1 MSRLILFNK
10 PYKVLTQ
17 FTDGGGRKTLADF
30 INIKNIYA
38 AGRLDYVSEGLM
50 VLSDNGRVQHLISDP
65 RHKLPKEY
73 LAQVEGI
80 PDESNLDKLRAGVE
94 LNDGL
99 TLPAI
104 VKQINPPSIWVR
116 SEPIRERKNIPTSW
130 LSITIKEGRNRQVRR
145 MTANIGYPA
154 LRLIRVRIGEWS
166 LGSLQPG
173 EWREETLVEV
183 NKNRFSL

>member
-17 FTDGGGRKTLADF
+17 FTDGSGRKTLADF
-30 INIKNIYA
+30 ISIKNIYA
-38 AGRLDYVSEGLM
+38 AGRLDYDSEGL
-50 VLSDNGRVQHLISDP
+50 VLLTDDGKIQHLISDP
-65 RHKLPKEY
+65 KHKMQKEY

-80 PDESNLDKLRAGVE
+80 PEESVLDKLRAGVE

-104 VKQINPPSIWVR
+104 VKLINPPSIWER
-116 SEPIRERKNIPTSW
+116 SEPIRERKNIPSSW

-145 MTANIGYPA
+145 MTANIGYPT
-154 LRLIRVRIGEWS
+154 LRLIRTKVGEWN

-173 EWREETLVEV
+173 EWREESLVEI
-183 NKNRFSL
+183 NKIRFSL

>member
-1 MSRLILFNK
+1 MSRLVLFNK

-17 FTDGGGRKTLADF
+17 FTDSGGRKTLADF
-30 INIKNIYA
+30 INIKNIYP
-38 AGRLDYVSEGLM
+38 AGRLDYISEGLM

-65 RHKLPKEY
+65 RNKMPKEY
-73 LAQVEGI
+73 LVQVEGI
-80 PDESNLDKLRAGVE
+80 PEESALEKLRAGVE

-104 VKQINPPSIWVR
+104 VKLINPPAIWAR
-116 SEPIRERKNIPTSW
+116 SEPIRKRKNIPNSW

-145 MTANIGYPA
+145 MSANIGYPT
-154 LRLIRVRIGEWS
+154 LRLIRVKVGEWN

-173 EWREETLVEV
+173 EWREESLVEI
-183 NKNRFSL
+183 NKIRFSL